1 MIQQNS
7 IVFLELDY
15 SVCKL
20 KVVKAKAV
28 ILFDYEVIH
37 AANILF
43 FLHSWWCELSFKYM
57 VT

>member
-15 SVCKL
+15 SICKL

-43 FLHSWWCELSFKYM
+43 FLHS
-57 VT
+57 